1 MRMRTYLLSFH
12 FLAALL
18 ANCAFAQ
25 LTITEPEPTK
35 GPIRQVSSTL
45 PLAKST
51 PWEGIAYARY
61 QASSGTQIRVS
72 VQYLMVDE
80 VTRTAIYADLESTAI
95 KTSVLVPGTADSEDL
110 QTNASPLRSSQQIN
124 APSRVTTCVLN
135 DSDTA
140 AIMKKAIES
149 ESSDVTRSPSVML
162 LDGKQAE
169 MNDVVQ
175 RPFVVDMQQDGSG
188 MKPIVHVIDEG
199 TRLRLLA
206 NLTNPAADPCSA
218 DTDQPIHLSSE
229 LVISRV
235 LDVRSDQVFGI
246 DDQPLAVQI
255 PVHQVTAAMASQR
268 LAKGQT
274 LLVDPHVTRTKS
286 VQRKSKVPVLEK
298 LPYVGRSFKKTAIDT
313 VEQHMLMLLQPSIE
327 NANRR
332 TGDLESD

>member
-1 MRMRTYLLSFH
+1 MRMRTHLLSFQ
-12 FLAALL
+12 FLAVLFAS
-18 ANCAFAQ
+18 CASAQ
-25 LTITEPEPTK
+25 LTITEPEPAK
-35 GPIRQVSSTL
+35 GPIRQVSSSL
-45 PLAKST
+45 PHSTST
-51 PWEGIAYARY
+51 PWEGIAYARH

-95 KTSVLVPGTADSEDL
+95 KTSVLVPGTTDSADL
-110 QTNASPLRSSQQIN
+110 QTNDSPLRSSQQIN

-140 AIMKKAIES
+140 AIMNKAMES
-149 ESSDVTRSPSVML
+149 ESSDVTRSPSIML

-169 MNDVVQ
+169 MNVLVQ
-175 RPFVVDMQQDGSG
+175 RPFVVDMQQDGSL

-206 NLTNPAADPCSA
+206 NLTDASADPPST
-218 DTDQPIHLSSE
+218 DIDQPIHLSSE

-235 LDVRSDQVFGI
+235 LDVQADQVFGLK
-246 DDQPLAVQI
+246 DEPLTVQI
-255 PVHQVTAAMASQR
+255 PVHQVTAAITSQQ

-286 VQRKSKVPVLEK
+286 VQRESEVPVLGK
-298 LPYVGRSFKKTAIDT
+298 IPYVGRSFKNTAIGT
-313 VEQHMLMLLQPSIE
+313 VEQHMMMMLQASIE
-327 NANRR
+327 NVNR
-332 TGDLESD
+332 